1 MEEKTMNS
9 TESILEQYRE
19 ADFERRLNL
28 FLECPALR
36 TGFMEIDQSESSKS
50 FSLKASRKGFSANRC
65 FAVDTLDV
73 IKGGSYRSKG

>member
-1 MEEKTMNS
+1 MNS

-36 TGFMEIDQSESSKS
+36 TRFVEIDQSESSGS
-50 FSLKASRKGFSANRC
+50 SSLEASRKDVAVNRC
-65 FAVDTLDV
+65 CRVWA
-73 IKGGSYRSKG
+73 